1 MPGGDTQRT
10 RNAGQR
16 GITVGELTTATR
28 QAEPRVDGRR
38 PLLPRH
44 VGSFS
49 EPRRTR
55 GEEDR
60 GADRA
65 GVYLR
70 RRAMAVCL
78 LLLGVVALVFAVF
91 VQSSG
96 ATEGALPIDP
106 SNAGPD
112 AVLAE
117 AAGVEISTP
126 IRPAS
131 LTGLGYHPEGETLV
145 EMSPRGR
152 NLSANPI
159 LGLFTGGSTPED
171 IRYHLMDPAER
182 PGPRT
187 GALDVGAEAG
197 TTVYA
202 PVTGVITAIRPD
214 PTIQGA
220 NVVEIEPADNPNLRV
235 SVSLV
240 RNISAGIGPD
250 SPVTAGMTELG
261 AVADSAE
268 VLEPQLSSYTTD
280 AGNHVTVSVSTVG

>member
-16 GITVGELTTATR
+16 GITVGELTTVTR
-28 QAEPRVDGRR
+28 QAEPRANGRR
-38 PLLPRH
+38 PVLPRH

-55 GEEDR
+55 SEEDR

-106 SNAGPD
+106 SSAGPD

-240 RNISAGIGPD
+240 RNISSGIGPD